1 MIKKTDIRVLLSSIR
16 QEWPQ
21 ASEKDIAFAVLC
33 DTIADKG
40 VAYKMAYGKTVAD
53 AEEHY
58 RSAGMQKLL
67 GLLEPFGVG
76 AVDEELI
83 TREQNKTELIRLLK
97 EIKALAANRKIDAK
111 DAVKMEADIRVK
123 LNDKFEMEES
133 QSQKRII
140 IVPQKHDMI
149 CPHTNRECT
158 YMPTKEACM
167 KYYGLK
173 DGDKAK

>member
-1 MIKKTDIRVLLSSIR
+1 MIKKDDIKVILKSTR
-16 QEWPQ
+16 QDW
-21 ASEKDIAFAVLC
+21 ATVSEKDIAFAVLC
-33 DTIADKG
+33 AFADKAT
-40 VAYKMAYGKTVAD
+40 AYKMAYGKTSAD
-53 AEEHY
+53 AETHY
-58 RSAGMQKLL
+58 RSAGVQKLL
-67 GLLEPFGVG
+67 AVLEPFGIGSVN
-76 AVDEELI
+76 EELI

-97 EIKALAANRKIDAK
+97 EIKTLAESKKIDAK

-158 YMPTKEACM
+158 SMPTKEACM

-173 DGDKAK
+173 DEAK

>member
-1 MIKKTDIRVLLSSIR
+1 
-16 QEWPQ
+16 
-21 ASEKDIAFAVLC
+21 
-33 DTIADKG
+33 
-40 VAYKMAYGKTVAD
+40 MAYGKASAD
-53 AEEHY
+53 VEAHY
-58 RSAGMQKLL
+58 HSAGMQKLL
-67 GLLEPFGVG
+67 GVLEPFGIGSVN
-76 AVDEELI
+76 EEMI

-97 EIKALAANRKIDAK
+97 EIKTLAESRKIDAK

-140 IVPQKHDMI
+140 IVPQKHDII

-158 YMPTKEACM
+158 SMPTKEACM

-173 DGDKAK
+173 DGGEAK